1 MNNQQKYYG
10 VRKKSLADAINYISG
25 LRYMIWNDDENEN
38 KKIYS
43 FEDTEVFRKVLT
55 ELTSLKNKFN

>member
-1 MNNQQKYYG
+1 MNNQQKFYG

-25 LRYMIWNDDENEN
+25 LRYMIFDDEENKN

>member
-25 LRYMIWNDDENEN
+25 LRYMVFDDDQNEN

-43 FEDTEVFRKVLT
+43 FEDTENFRKVLT